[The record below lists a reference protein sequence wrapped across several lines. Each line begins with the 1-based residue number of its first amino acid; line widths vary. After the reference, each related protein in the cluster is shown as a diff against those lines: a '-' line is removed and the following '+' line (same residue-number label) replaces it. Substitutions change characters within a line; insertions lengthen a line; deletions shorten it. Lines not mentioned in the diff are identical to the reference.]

1 MAFHLPRMRSTEPAD
16 DLAATS
22 PRDDASS
29 QPGGRFQ
36 ALSYRNY
43 RLFFF
48 GQLVSVTGTWMQSL
62 AQSYLVYDV
71 LHASPLQLGLVNV
84 FQFAP
89 VLLLGIPAGVIADR
103 FPKRTILIITQSTFG
118 LLALVLTLLVAL
130 GHIQLWQVYAVAGV
144 FGIAN
149 ALDMPTR
156 QAFVPEMVGKPALM
170 NAIALNSTMFNTGRV
185 LGPAIAGVVLAAFGP
200 SICFAVN
207 AVSYLGVIAGLLMM
221 RIEPKVR
228 VATNSAVARLREG
241 LAYVRATPE
250 ISRTIVLIGM
260 VGTFGMNFNIWIPML
275 ASDSFGSGAGTYGLL
290 FTAMGI
296 GSLAGALMLAMF
308 GKSPSRGK
316 LLGSTAALGLAEVM
330 LGIAA
335 SIPAAVVVGM
345 ALLALAGFASS
356 NAMAT
361 ANTLVQTVASDALRG
376 RVMAVYMTVFAGT
389 TPFGA
394 LISGAIAD
402 RYGVDVAVS
411 TGGAVTLFAALA
423 IAWTQRDHLGLPQS
437 AAIQR
442 S

>member
-1 MAFHLPRMRSTEPAD
+1 MALHLPRIRSTEPAD
-16 DLAATS
+16 DLAA
-22 PRDDASS
+22 PLRDDGAA

-36 ALSYRNY
+36 ALAYRNY
-43 RLFFF
+43 RLFFC

-62 AQSYLVYDV
+62 AQSYLVYDL

-103 FPKRTILIITQSTFG
+103 FPKRAILVFTQSTFG
-118 LLALVLTLLVAL
+118 LLALLLAVLVAF
-130 GHIQLWQVYAVAGV
+130 GHIQLWQVYAVAGT

-156 QAFVPEMVGKPALM
+156 QSFVPELVGKPALM

-185 LGPAIAGVVLAAFGP
+185 LGPAIAGIVLAAFGP
-200 SICFAVN
+200 SVCFAIN

-221 RIEPKVR
+221 RIAPKAR
-228 VATNSAVARLREG
+228 VAGASAVARLREG
-241 LAYVRATPE
+241 IAYVRATPA
-250 ISRTIVLIGM
+250 ISRTIVLVGM

-290 FTAMGI
+290 FTAMGV
-296 GSLAGALMLAMF
+296 GSLAGALTLAMF
-308 GKSPSRGK
+308 GKSPSRRK
-316 LLGSTAALGLAEVM
+316 MLGATAALGGAEIL

-335 SIPAAVVVGM
+335 SIPLAVFAGM

-394 LISGAIAD
+394 LISGAIAN
-402 RYGVDVAVS
+402 RYGVPVAVW
-411 TGGAVTLFAALA
+411 TGGAVTLAAA
-423 IAWTQRDHLGLPQS
+423 IAVAWTQREQLDTPRPVTVQS
-437 AAIQR
+437 